1 MIVDAKKMARSAGRF
16 LTRRAEVGAGRL
28 GYVANKY
35 RELDEASGGV
45 VSTVLSG
52 TPIPQMVSTIY
63 NPLAGSINA
72 MNALGKGLTTL
83 GNMDY
88 KRINYKAAGQGIQ
101 DLKQAYDFGSAV
113 FRA

>member
-1 MIVDAKKMARSAGRF
+1 MIIDAKKVARGAGRF
-16 LTRRAEVGAGRL
+16 LTRRAEIGAGRL

-83 GNMDY
+83 GNLDY
-88 KRINYKAAGQGIQ
+88 KKINYKAVGQGIQ
-101 DLKQAYDFGSAV
+101 DLNQAYQFGRSA
-113 FRA
+113 FS

>member
-16 LTRRAEVGAGRL
+16 LTKRAEIGAGRL

-72 MNALGKGLTTL
+72 MNALGKGLSTL